1 MVWKHHLHKA
11 FPFCIS
17 KLFYVNIFKLIHTGD
32 ETFIVAGEQA
42 QETSESKLP
51 QKLTERSSKLG

>member
-1 MVWKHHLHKA
+1 M
-11 FPFCIS
+11 I
-17 KLFYVNIFKLIHTGD
+17 

-42 QETSESKLP
+42 EETSENKLP